1 MDFPRRSLWA
11 VTSVP
16 GESLSSGQTWMLVG
30 RDVEQS
36 ASEATVAG
44 SSCLRLALALALAS
58 RTWARLPLGLEPGER
73 QAGVAE
79 SRQRQH
85 PSACNQILGQPGK
98 NVLRS
103 TMCMH
108 LLISCLV
115 PRKMI

>member
-1 MDFPRRSLWA
+1 MR
-11 VTSVP
+11 
-16 GESLSSGQTWMLVG
+16 LVRKQQQG
-30 RDVEQS
+30 
-36 ASEATVAG
+36 SEASRSGRSPVLARENHLARGLAG
-44 SSCLRLALALALAS
+44 HTH
-58 RTWARLPLGLEPGER
+58 RTWARLPLGPEPGER
-73 QAGVAE
+73 QAGMAE

-108 LLISCLV
+108 LLISYLV